1 MRYEIEQMLWNL
13 GAHPDKPGY
22 EQAIRLLELMIDRP
36 IVQNISSFYQ
46 LSSQAQGIHVSKIE
60 KSVRDMIHNSGK
72 PIPFCRNSSCRG
84 ATPRIIRRAQ
94 RHFSI
99 RLPPTSAFTDRTRKS
114 RNDTGYCIRI
124 ISLCS
129 RLMILFSRLDI

>member
-60 KSVRDMIHNSGK
+60 KSVRDMIHNIWETNPVLPEFFLSRGYSKNNPPSTKAFLYTLATYLRLYGSGSK
-72 PIPFCRNSSCRG
+72 K
-84 ATPRIIRRAQ
+84 Q
-94 RHFSI
+94 E
-99 RLPPTSAFTDRTRKS
+99 
-114 RNDTGYCIRI
+114 
-124 ISLCS
+124 
-129 RLMILFSRLDI
+129 